1 MDGVEIWNRKLE
13 GKFPETKELKQR
25 IRDIVSPEKDL
36 GHSDVDKIS
45 SSPVVEFEG
54 EDDVDDA
61 AMDDEKA
68 EEMRKYFGVQ

>member
-25 IRDIVSPEKDL
+25 IRDIVRPEKDL

-45 SSPVVEFEG
+45 SPPVVEFEG